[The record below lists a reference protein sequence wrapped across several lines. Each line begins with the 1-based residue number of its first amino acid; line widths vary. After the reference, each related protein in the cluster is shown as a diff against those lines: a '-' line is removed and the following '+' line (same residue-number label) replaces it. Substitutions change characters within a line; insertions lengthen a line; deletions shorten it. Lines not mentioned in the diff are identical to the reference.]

1 LKKDYIVGF
10 LVMLVVIKLTNNLNI
25 LDNWLLT
32 HLVRLTL
39 AFITLFIVSVIL
51 KKVFQKEK

>member
-1 LKKDYIVGF
+1 
-10 LVMLVVIKLTNNLNI
+10 MLVVIKLTNNLNI

>member
-1 LKKDYIVGF
+1 MKKDYIVGF
-10 LVMLVVIKLTNNLNI
+10 LVMLVVIKLTDNLNI

-39 AFITLFIVSVIL
+39 GFITLFIVSVIL

>member
-1 LKKDYIVGF
+1 MKKDYIVGF
-10 LVMLVVIKLTNNLNI
+10 LVMLVVIKLTDNLNI

-39 AFITLFIVSVIL
+39 GFITLFIVSVIL
-51 KKVFQKEK
+51 KKVLPR